1 MEYMIFF
8 RINVWNGIPKK
19 NMKIILSMVILKI
32 CTYLMVNR
40 RSGGSELSRQLNQL
54 TPIKQ
59 FKQMMQITST
69 HIKQNGSFKWML
81 NALNLTVSG
90 NRRCRHSQTFL
101 LEILRWR
108 RYPNFMMFSC
118 LRVFCLFFCN
128 IHNGIHKW
136 RKLFNQVHLIAPDPS
151 LLC

>member
-19 NMKIILSMVILKI
+19 NMKIILSMVIPKI

-69 HIKQNGSFKWML
+69 HIKQNGSFKWMS

-90 NRRCRHSQTFL
+90 NRRCRYLQKYQ
-101 LEILRWR
+101 LENLHWR
-108 RYPNFMMFSC
+108 HYPKFMMFSC
-118 LRVFCLFFCN
+118 FRFLCSFFCRLN
-128 IHNGIHKW
+128 IHNGINEEYSSVK
-136 RKLFNQVHLIAPDPS
+136 FIS
-151 LLC
+151 LGGFF

>member
-19 NMKIILSMVILKI
+19 NMKIILSMVIPKI

-40 RSGGSELSRQLNQL
+40 RSGGSELSRRLNQL

-69 HIKQNGSFKWML
+69 HIKQNGSFKWMW
-81 NALNLTVSG
+81 NALNLMVSD
-90 NRRCRHSQTFL
+90 NRRYSQTFL
-101 LEILRWR
+101 PENLRWR
-108 RYPNFMMFSC
+108 HYPKFMIFSC
-118 LRVFCLFFCN
+118 STFLCSFFCRLN
-128 IHNGIHKW
+128 IHNGINEEYSSI
-136 RKLFNQVHLIAPDPS
+136 KLNS
-151 LLC
+151 LGGFF